1 MVLVVAV
8 GGAAGASI
16 RVLALAVLPTS
27 PGGFPWAT
35 LAANGT
41 GAFLLGHLLTVL
53 HERGDA
59 RAYAQP
65 LLGTG
70 LLGAYTT
77 VSGVAVESGLLVRD
91 GWWVLAGLYLAVTIT
106 TGLLA
111 VSLGIAAARRLFVGR
126 RR

>member
-1 MVLVVAV
+1 MFSVVAV

-16 RVLALAVLPTS
+16 RVLALAALPTS
-27 PGGFPWAT
+27 TGGFPWAT

-41 GAFLLGHLLTVL
+41 GAFLLGLLLTVL
-53 HERGDA
+53 HELGDA
-59 RAYAQP
+59 RAYARP

-77 VSGVAVESGLLVRD
+77 VSSVAVESGLMVRD
-91 GWWVLAGLYLAVTIT
+91 GSWPLAGLYVAVTIT
-106 TGLLA
+106 AGLA
-111 VSLGIAAARRLFVGR
+111 AAFLGIAAARRLLVGR